1 MPSIILKK
9 TFKVKPSGFKVA
21 NEKSF
26 SFHGRQ
32 IDPKLISAINH
43 ELGKLHLM
51 EGAHRLRFKIQEES
65 QHYVAPMNHN
75 FQKYHE
81 EDAVVV
87 ILDVM
92 EEFGWTFRFEYDT
105 EVSSIKGT
113 GDSFTK
119 RELFL
124 FHTPLTKPSKIQ
136 IDSSRNISPPRK
148 TDKLLSKSEKITS
161 STRRTEES
169 PPPPLQ
175 KMNQS
180 ERVSSVRK
188 KQET

>member
-1 MPSIILKK
+1 MNA
-9 TFKVKPSGFKVA
+9 T
-21 NEKSF
+21 
-26 SFHGRQ
+26 
-32 IDPKLISAINH
+32 NH
-43 ELGKLHLM
+43 ELGKLDLM

-65 QHYVAPMNHN
+65 QQYVAPMNHN

-81 EDAVVV
+81 EDAIVV

-124 FHTPLTKPSKIQ
+124 FHTPLTKPDKLQLGSG
-136 IDSSRNISPPRK
+136 RTTSPPRK
-148 TDKLLSKSEKITS
+148 TDKLSKSEKITS

-180 ERVSSVRK
+180 EKVSSVRK